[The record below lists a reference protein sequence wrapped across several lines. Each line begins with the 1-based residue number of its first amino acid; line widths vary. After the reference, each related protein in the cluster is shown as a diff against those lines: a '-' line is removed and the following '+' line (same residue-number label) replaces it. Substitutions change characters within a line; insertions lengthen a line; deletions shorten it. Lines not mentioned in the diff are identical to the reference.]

1 MIVIDSSGWLEFF
14 TDGPRAEAFA
24 SPLRRPSEVATPT
37 IAIYEVYKW
46 IKRQRS
52 EEDALYAVAAMRKTF
67 VIELTDELALAAA
80 DVSLAHGLAMADAI
94 MLATAR
100 ALGGNLL
107 TLDSDFQGLE
117 GVTVLRKKP

>member
-1 MIVIDSSGWLEFF
+1 VIVIDSSGWLEFF
-14 TDGPRAEAFA
+14 TDGPQAEAFA
-24 SPLRRPSEVATPT
+24 SPLRRPSEVAAPT

-52 EEDALYAVAAMRKTF
+52 EEDALYAVAAMRKTS

-100 ALGGNLL
+100 AVGADLL
-107 TLDSDFQGLE
+107 TLDSEFQGLE
-117 GVTVLRKKP
+117 GATVLRKKP